1 MKKRGKLLVLN
12 SVSSIRP
19 RLSHYCCVLVPHPHA
34 FLGQA
39 RFACHYFYF
48 IDLALH
54 TLGAADLHVDLLLSE
69 LQKTK
74 LYLTPQNIRAFS
86 KPNIRALTPRLYFFY
101 RERDLASPGAKLIC
115 VMRIIGNGRPPAR
128 TLEKFFMRN

>member
-74 LYLTPQNIRAFS
+74 LYLTPQNIRA
-86 KPNIRALTPRLYFFY
+86 LTPRLYFFY

-115 VMRIIGNGRPPAR
+115 VMRIII
-128 TLEKFFMRN
+128 